1 METQFAMS
9 KFFNIQTDRNGECTI
24 FLYGDIGDSFEVKS
38 ANIVSDLI
46 EAEKTCT
53 RINIRINSNGG
64 DVYSGIAIFNAL
76 KSSKADIHIYVDGI
90 AASMASVIALCG
102 KPVEMSKYARLMLHS
117 VSGGCY
123 GNKKEL
129 QKCIEEIENL
139 EDSLSDIC
147 AGRLGLS
154 KEDVK
159 VKYFDSEDH
168 WLTAQEALNLGFIDG
183 IYDVEPTPE
192 NSTPEQI
199 YKIFNNRLVKPQ
211 TENFMN
217 FDELKKRPRFKDCA
231 TDDDILRAIDQLE
244 DEAGKVAGLEDE
256 NSTLK
261 TKVRTFE
268 DKVKADE
275 EAERKTL
282 LDAAEN
288 DGRIDAVTRPVFEN
302 ILKHDMTTGKSALK
316 ALTPKRRVM
325 DDIHKDLDGEGPWA
339 KRQREISE
347 NRNK

>member
-1 METQFAMS
+1 MS

-139 EDSLSDIC
+139 EDSLSDIY

-168 WLTAQEALNLGFIDG
+168 WLTAQEALDLGFIDG

-217 FDELKKRPRFKDCA
+217 FDELKKHPRFKDCA

-244 DEAGKVAGLEDE
+244 EEAGKVAGLKDE

-268 DKVKADE
+268 DKEKADE

-325 DDIHKDLDGEGPWA
+325 DDIHKDLDEEGPWA
-339 KRQREISE
+339 KRQREISK